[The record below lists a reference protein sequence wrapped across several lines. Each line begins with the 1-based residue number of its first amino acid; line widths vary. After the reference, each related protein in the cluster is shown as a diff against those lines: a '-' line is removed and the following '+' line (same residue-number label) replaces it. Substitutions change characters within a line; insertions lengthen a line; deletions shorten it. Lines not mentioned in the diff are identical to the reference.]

1 MRDFHSEQNP
11 QPFGAGR
18 TNFKKE
24 KTMQQMTEEERILS
38 EELSKSQQEKGKEF
52 KEILKN
58 NPDKRLYRQRL
69 IIQWGEIIDVKKEEL
84 RYEENAED
92 VKYNKELLMSRSKS
106 IGLEALKFA
115 KQIHDIETF
124 SLEEFRYEGSYSCG
138 AENSCCNV
146 HAVDLNNAPQGLKK
160 ALANVLG
167 AIVNSVDDEAEE
179 PEEKTHDDI
188 INEEIEQEHAKA
200 ALSSAN

>member
-1 MRDFHSEQNP
+1 
-11 QPFGAGR
+11 
-18 TNFKKE
+18 
-24 KTMQQMTEEERILS
+24 MQQMTEEERILS

-124 SLEEFRYEGSYSCG
+124 SLEEFRYEGSYSYG